1 MKTPLLLF
9 ILAFSSLQLYAQGVR
24 MQNKAVADPDNGL
37 RFSLNNGD
45 YLIQIGGFI
54 QPAYLYKK
62 VDTSTTSEQFFNAKR
77 TYFQLSG
84 RAIKE
89 KVSFLIQTNF
99 SNQRPLLDA
108 WVAYHPYE
116 FLTVTFGQKQT
127 FVNNREM
134 LFREDRLQFTERSLL
149 SEQLSSS
156 GREFGLFI
164 ESRFGDKIG
173 IVPQLAITSG
183 DGRNS
188 FGADSRDT
196 DLGGLKY
203 GGRLDL
209 YPFGYFTEG
218 NDRYSA
224 DLKREES
231 LKMVVGSAFS
241 INRGAS
247 NAIGEGHGDFLIY
260 NNAGQVSLPNYRQL
274 YVDMMAKYQG
284 FSLLLEFGNATAGGL
299 SENYAD
305 ENAVLLLAPQ
315 QISSY
320 LQLGNC
326 YNAQLGYVTPQGY
339 SLDLRYGE
347 SLPEFASY
355 TNSLFL
361 GTKSYTLG
369 LTRYFKGHNLK
380 AQTAISRLSSAAGVN
395 TNVVEVMM
403 QFAF

>member
-1 MKTPLLLF
+1 MKTPLLL
-9 ILAFSSLQLYAQGVR
+9 ITLTICSLQLHAQAVR

-37 RFSLNNGD
+37 QFSLNNGD
-45 YLIQIGGFI
+45 YLFQIGGFI
-54 QPAYLYKK
+54 QPTYLYKK
-62 VDTSTTSEQFFNAKR
+62 ADTSAAENFFNAKR
-77 TYFQLSG
+77 SYFQLSG
-84 RAIKE
+84 RAMKE

-99 SNQRPLLDA
+99 SEQRPLLDA

-116 FLTVTFGQKQT
+116 FLSVTFGQKQT

-134 LFREDRLQFTERSLL
+134 LFREDRLQFTERGLL
-149 SEQLSSS
+149 SEQLSRS

-164 ESRFGDKIG
+164 ESRFGEKIG
-173 IVPQLAITSG
+173 IAPQLAITSG

-188 FGADSRDT
+188 FGVDSRDT

-203 GGRLDL
+203 GGRLDI
-209 YPFGYFTEG
+209 YPLGYFTPG

-224 DLKREES
+224 DLKREEK

-247 NAIGEGHGDFLIY
+247 HALGEGHGDFLLY
-260 NNAGQVSLPNYRQL
+260 NNNGQVSLPNYRQL
-274 YVDMMAKYQG
+274 YLDIMAKYQG
-284 FSLLLEFGNATAGGL
+284 FSLLVEYGNATASGL

-320 LQLGNC
+320 LLLGNS
-326 YNAQLGYVTPQGY
+326 YNAQFGYVTPKGY

-347 SLPEFASY
+347 SLPEFANY
-355 TNSLFL
+355 TNNLFQ

-380 AQTAISRLSSAAGVN
+380 AQTAISRLSSSAGVN
-395 TNVVEVMM
+395 TTVVECMM